1 MKKKHSKQKK
11 HSVIVKHNDIYN
23 TMSDYTFHIT
33 KDVRGGIDKPW
44 DQRVNMKY
52 GHNSGWA
59 PHVVGETAATLRDN
73 GDGMKISV
81 GGVKIALDYSELEQ
95 LLALLIFHNEVS
107 ELNDTAIFNFY
118 TATQTRKHK

>member
-1 MKKKHSKQKK
+1 
-11 HSVIVKHNDIYN
+11 
-23 TMSDYTFHIT
+23 MSDYTFHIT

-52 GHNSGWA
+52 GYNSGWA